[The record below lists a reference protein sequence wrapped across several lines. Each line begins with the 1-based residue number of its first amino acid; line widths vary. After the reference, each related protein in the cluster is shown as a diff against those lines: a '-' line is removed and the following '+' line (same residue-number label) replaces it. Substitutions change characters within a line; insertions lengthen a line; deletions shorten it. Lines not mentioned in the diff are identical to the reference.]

1 MTSSA
6 KLKAQYKYDKE
17 NTRQVMLKLNKTSDA
32 DVLMKLDNIDNR
44 QGYIK
49 ELIRNDIRGK
59 GEVMSIDSIQ
69 YLIVPVA
76 KRYGLSKVSLF
87 GSYARGEARPDSDI
101 DLIAEGGNYKGLFEY
116 ADMIERFEQALGKKI
131 DLVTRTSLNESDRE
145 STRRFAEKIEQ
156 DEVLLYESSND

>member
-32 DVLMKLDNIDNR
+32 DVLMKLDNTDNR

-69 YLIVPVA
+69 YLIAPVA

-156 DEVLLYESSND
+156 DEVLLYED